1 MTIAA
6 VELAQRGQLTIP
18 KSLRDRYALKE
29 GQKMSVVDIGGV
41 FLLSPRQLRV
51 DASADALRDGL
62 LAAGVTLEDMLTDL
76 RRRREADGAE

>member
-18 KSLRDRYALKE
+18 KSLRDQYNLKE
-29 GQKMSVVDIGGV
+29 GQKMTVVDIGGV
-41 FLLSPRQLRV
+41 FLISPRQIRL
-51 DASADALRDGL
+51 DAHADALRDGL
-62 LAAGVTLEDMLTDL
+62 LAAGATLQEMLTDL